1 MTAATIV
8 ADRELKAA
16 LLAARSAADVIA
28 AVTRVAY
35 RRRHPGANCPDDA
48 IPPEATLAAWLPGCP
63 GAALDE
69 ARDAAAAVLP
79 WGQDVP
85 AV

>member
-69 ARDAAAAVLP
+69 GARRGGGGVALGPGRAR
-79 WGQDVP
+79 G
-85 AV
+85 